1 MWKDLEAHGHMIG
14 DFKWLDRKVPVKDG
28 DR

>member
-14 DFKWLDRKVPVKDG
+14 DFKWLDRKVRVKDG
-28 DR
+28 GR